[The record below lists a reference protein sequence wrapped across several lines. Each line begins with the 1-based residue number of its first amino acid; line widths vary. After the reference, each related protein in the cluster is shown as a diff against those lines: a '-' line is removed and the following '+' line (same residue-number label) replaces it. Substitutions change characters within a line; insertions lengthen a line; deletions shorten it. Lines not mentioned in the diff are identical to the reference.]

1 MSTGSEVPRHLSM
14 TQTAV
19 DGVAERPVGERDK
32 GLMEPPPAA
41 LTGLAQRPK
50 QGSMRT
56 LAAALTLTLPSQ
68 TYQIPG
74 SQDQLRD
81 PGRGGTSGRLQ
92 VKVITFSVTN
102 ASHLEISNSKVR
114 IHRDSLLDYPSPHK
128 PEYGLP
134 EPLWLAS
141 L

>member
-1 MSTGSEVPRHLSM
+1 MKETR
-14 TQTAV
+14 
-19 DGVAERPVGERDK
+19 
-32 GLMEPPPAA
+32 EPPPAA

-50 QGSMRT
+50 QGSIQT
-56 LAAALTLTLPSQ
+56 LAAALTLTFPSQ

-92 VKVITFSVTN
+92 VEVITFSVTN

-114 IHRDSLLDYPSPHK
+114 IHRDSLLDYSSPHK

>member
-1 MSTGSEVPRHLSM
+1 M
-14 TQTAV
+14 TQTAEDRV
-19 DGVAERPVGERDK
+19 SGRPVGEKDMDI
-32 GLMEPPPAA
+32 MEPCLAT

-50 QGSMRT
+50 QGSTPT
-56 LAAALTLTLPSQ
+56 LAAAVLPPIFPPQ

-81 PGRGGTSGRLQ
+81 SGRGGTSGRLQ
-92 VKVITFSVTN
+92 VVITSSVIN
-102 ASHLEISNSKVR
+102 ASHLEISNSKAM
-114 IHRDSLLDYPSPHK
+114 IHRDSFLDYLSPHK

-134 EPLWLAS
+134 ELLWLAS